1 MLTHEAATAEETVPY
16 LEQVMWP
23 LPVVNL
29 YGRSAR
35 LHPPIA
41 KEEAVWYG
49 WKDAAS
55 VLGPIKPCLRVSH
68 ATL

>member
-1 MLTHEAATAEETVPY
+1 MLTHEAATAKETVPY
-16 LEQVMWP
+16 LEYVMWP

-35 LHPPIA
+35 LNPPIA
-41 KEEAVWYG
+41 KEEAVWHG

-55 VLGPIKPCLRVSH
+55 VLGPK
-68 ATL
+68 

>member
-1 MLTHEAATAEETVPY
+1 MLTHEAQTFEETVPY
-16 LEQVMWP
+16 PYLEPVMWP

-29 YGRSAR
+29 YGRFAR

-41 KEEAVWYG
+41 KEEAFWYG

-55 VLGPIKPCLRVSH
+55 VLGPI
-68 ATL
+68 